1 MAARGIHKLTEKKI
15 AKLTKPGRYGD
26 GGGLYLQVEP
36 GGTKNFIQRV
46 SRDGRDTIIG
56 LGKDLAAARDKSERI
71 RRLIA
76 EGRDPR
82 AASEVKGAASSI
94 TFAEAARRYATTFK
108 VKWRNPV
115 HRNQWFK
122 HMLGEDENGTK
133 VEPAYNYCRS
143 LHRLDVRDVHL
154 AEIEAVLQPIWQD
167 KAETAR
173 RIRGRIEAVLDWATT
188 HKYRAGD
195 NPARWEGWLDTV
207 LPPQKGRVQHYA
219 ALPHTDM
226 PDFMARLTQQD
237 GVSAL
242 ALAFK
247 ILTIVRTS
255 SIIGIAGRVDED
267 GEVDTPPLDWKHIDL
282 PQRLLIL
289 ERVKNDDTHFV
300 IPLSAPTMDILAQM
314 RRVTGGTGLV
324 FPSSVYKP
332 GEPLSN
338 NAMRSAL
345 IRMGVKATPHALS
358 RATFATWA
366 NEETTHEKDV
376 IKCALSHGKKDKL
389 GAAYHRGQLLQ
400 KRARLMDDWAS
411 FLLGKRKAG
420 NAKAA

>member
-1 MAARGIHKLTEKKI
+1 VAARGIHKLTEKKI
-15 AKLTKPGRYGD
+15 ARLTKPGRYSD

-46 SRDGRDTIIG
+46 SRDGKDTIIG

-71 RRLIA
+71 RGLVA

-82 AASEVKGAASSI
+82 AASEVKEAASSI
-94 TFAEAARRYATTFK
+94 TFAEAARRYATKFK
-108 VKWRNPV
+108 VKWKNPV

-122 HMLGEDENGTK
+122 HMLGEDENGNK
-133 VEPAYNYCRS
+133 VEPEHDYCKS
-143 LHRLDVRDVHL
+143 LHRLDVRDIHL
-154 AEIEAVLQPIWQD
+154 TEIEAVLQPIWKD

-173 RIRGRIEAVLDWATT
+173 RIRGRIEVVLDWATT
-188 HKYRAGD
+188 HKYRVGD

-207 LPPQKGRVQHYA
+207 LPAQREKVRHYA
-219 ALPHTDM
+219 ALPHAEM
-226 PDFMARLTQQD
+226 PDFMARLAQQD
-237 GVSAL
+237 GVSAR

-267 GEVDTPPLDWKHIDL
+267 GEADTPPLDWKHIDL
-282 PQRLLIL
+282 PQRLLVL
-289 ERVKNDDTHFV
+289 ERVKNDDTNFV
-300 IPLSAPTMDILAQM
+300 IPLSPPAIDILSQM
-314 RRVTGGTGLV
+314 RRITGGTGLV
-324 FPSSVYKP
+324 FPSSVYKQ

-338 NAMRSAL
+338 NAMRSVL
-345 IRMGVKATPHALS
+345 IRMGVKATPHALA

-366 NEETTHEKDV
+366 REESTHGEDV
-376 IKCALSHGKKDKL
+376 IKCALSHGNKDKL

-400 KRARLMDDWAS
+400 KRARLMQDWAT
-411 FLLGKRKAG
+411 FLLAKRGAG
-420 NAKAA
+420 DAKAA

>member
-1 MAARGIHKLTEKKI
+1 MAARGIHKLTGKKI
-15 AKLTKPGRYGD
+15 ARLTKPGRYSD

-71 RRLIA
+71 RALVA

-82 AASEVKGAASSI
+82 AASEVKAAANSI
-94 TFAEAARRYATTFK
+94 TFAEAARRYATKFK
-108 VKWRNPV
+108 VKWKNPV

-122 HMLGEDENGTK
+122 HMLGEDENGNK
-133 VEPAYNYCRS
+133 VEAEHNYCKL
-143 LHRLDVRDVHL
+143 LHRLDVRDIHL

-173 RIRGRIEAVLDWATT
+173 RIRGRLQKVLAWTIT
-188 HKYRAGD
+188 HKYRTGD
-195 NPARWEGWLDTV
+195 NPARWKGWLETV
-207 LPPQKGRVQHYA
+207 LPPQKGKVQHYA
-219 ALPHTDM
+219 TLPHTDM
-226 PDFMARLTQQD
+226 PDFMARLKRQD

-242 ALAFK
+242 ALVFK
-247 ILTIVRTS
+247 ILTIIRTS

-267 GEVDTPPLDWKHIDL
+267 GEIDTPALDWKHIDL
-282 PQRLLIL
+282 SQRLLVL

-300 IPLSAPTMDILAQM
+300 IPLSSPAMDILSHM

-332 GEPLSN
+332 GVPLSN
-338 NAMRSAL
+338 NAMRSVL
-345 IRMGVKATPHALS
+345 IRMGVKATPHALA

-366 NEETTHEKDV
+366 REETTHGEDV

-400 KRARLMDDWAS
+400 KRRALMDDWATY
-411 FLLGKRKAG
+411 LLGKSG
-420 NAKAA
+420 VDNAMAA

>member
-1 MAARGIHKLTEKKI
+1 
-15 AKLTKPGRYGD
+15 
-26 GGGLYLQVEP
+26 
-36 GGTKNFIQRV
+36 
-46 SRDGRDTIIG
+46 
-56 LGKDLAAARDKSERI
+56 
-71 RRLIA
+71 
-76 EGRDPR
+76 
-82 AASEVKGAASSI
+82 
-94 TFAEAARRYATTFK
+94 
-108 VKWRNPV
+108 
-115 HRNQWFK
+115 
-122 HMLGEDENGTK
+122 MLGEDENGNK

-143 LHRLDVRDVHL
+143 LHRLDVRDIHL

-226 PDFMARLTQQD
+226 SDFMARLTQQD
-237 GVSAL
+237 GIAAK

-267 GEVDTPPLDWKHIDL
+267 DEAVTPPLDWKHIDL
-282 PQRLLIL
+282 AQRLLIL

-300 IPLSAPTMDILAQM
+300 IPLSAPAMEILLQM

-324 FPSSVYKP
+324 FPSSVYKLA
-332 GEPLSN
+332 EPLSN
-338 NAMRSAL
+338 NAMRSVL
-345 IRMGVKATPHALS
+345 IRMGVKATPHALA

-366 NEETTHEKDV
+366 REETTHGEDV

-400 KRARLMDDWAS
+400 KRRALMDDWAS
-411 FLLGKRKAG
+411 FLLGKSKVGKA
-420 NAKAA
+420 NAA

>member
-1 MAARGIHKLTEKKI
+1 
-15 AKLTKPGRYGD
+15 
-26 GGGLYLQVEP
+26 
-36 GGTKNFIQRV
+36 
-46 SRDGRDTIIG
+46 
-56 LGKDLAAARDKSERI
+56 
-71 RRLIA
+71 
-76 EGRDPR
+76 
-82 AASEVKGAASSI
+82 
-94 TFAEAARRYATTFK
+94 
-108 VKWRNPV
+108 
-115 HRNQWFK
+115 
-122 HMLGEDENGTK
+122 
-133 VEPAYNYCRS
+133 
-143 LHRLDVRDVHL
+143 
-154 AEIEAVLQPIWQD
+154 
-167 KAETAR
+167 
-173 RIRGRIEAVLDWATT
+173 
-188 HKYRAGD
+188 
-195 NPARWEGWLDTV
+195 
-207 LPPQKGRVQHYA
+207 
-219 ALPHTDM
+219 M

-267 GEVDTPPLDWKHIDL
+267 GEVDMPPLDWKHIDL

-289 ERVKNDDTHFV
+289 KRVKNDDIHFV
-300 IPLSAPTMDILAQM
+300 IPLSPPAMDILAQM

-338 NAMRSAL
+338 NAMRSVL
-345 IRMGVKATPHALS
+345 IRMGVKATPHALA

-366 NEETTHEKDV
+366 REETAHEEDV

-420 NAKAA
+420 KARAA